1 VTETTIHICIRRSKL
16 TYTKSRT
23 FILIQTQ
30 HINLSTAEGRRKPGP
45 TIISNTA
52 TTHLRIGQEQSTS
65 IWSPLTSLRLEAR
78 HMRDCARQQH
88 ANHRSFVRAHGN
100 YRGERRLEPFASLVT
115 YQFAHQSCPCF
126 GAHSSRGSRM
136 LASCRVR
143 FL

>member
-1 VTETTIHICIRRSKL
+1 VTKTTVHICSRHSKL
-16 TYTKSRT
+16 TYTKLRT

-30 HINLSTAEGRRKPGP
+30 RTNLSTAEGHRKLGR

-52 TTHLRIGQEQSTS
+52 TTLLRIGQEQSTS
-65 IWSPLTSLRLEAR
+65 IWSPLTSLRPEAR

-88 ANHRSFVRAHGN
+88 ANHRSFVRAHGDS
-100 YRGERRLEPFASLVT
+100 RGERRLEPFASQVT